1 MVKLRRG
8 IVTVSRPT
16 ERGKR
21 QIFTSTRA
29 GSHEWQY
36 NTVTARSTP
45 DSDQQLP
52 KCAQASLR
60 LLFYARKAAS
70 TATTTGKH
78 VTTMSGAGCS

>member
-1 MVKLRRG
+1 
-8 IVTVSRPT
+8 
-16 ERGKR
+16 
-21 QIFTSTRA
+21 RA
-29 GSHEWQY
+29 ASHEWQY

-78 VTTMSGAGCS
+78 VTTISGAGRS